1 MLKQVFLA
9 HLGPVVTRFGPW
21 KVPKRL
27 ASGPFWDQ
35 KWAPKVGQKGVFQN
49 LSLTIWDTPT
59 SVFSPFEPVLT
70 WFGPWKVPKCLG
82 NGPLCDQKWVKSGSQ
97 TRFPKYDLGP
107 FAMLKQVVLARWAP
121 FRHRL
126 ADGTSQIAWKMGRF
140 GTKRSK
146 KWVRNICFQK

>member
-1 MLKQVFLA
+1 MGFFLA
-9 HLGPVVTRFGPW
+9 HFEPVVTG
-21 KVPKRL
+21 
-27 ASGPFWDQ
+27 
-35 KWAPKVGQKGVFQN
+35 
-49 LSLTIWDTPT
+49 
-59 SVFSPFEPVLT
+59 
-70 WFGPWKVPKCLG
+70 FGPWKVPKCVG
-82 NGPLCDQKWVKSGSQ
+82 NGPLCGQKGVKSGSQ

>member
-1 MLKQVFLA
+1 MGPFWTKRGQKWVKNVLFPKVVLDPLGCANGFFLA
-9 HLGPVVTRFGPW
+9 HFEPVVTG
-21 KVPKRL
+21 
-27 ASGPFWDQ
+27 
-35 KWAPKVGQKGVFQN
+35 
-49 LSLTIWDTPT
+49 
-59 SVFSPFEPVLT
+59 
-70 WFGPWKVPKCLG
+70 FGPWKVPKCLG
-82 NGPLCDQKWVKSGSQ
+82 NGPLCDQKGVKSGSQ